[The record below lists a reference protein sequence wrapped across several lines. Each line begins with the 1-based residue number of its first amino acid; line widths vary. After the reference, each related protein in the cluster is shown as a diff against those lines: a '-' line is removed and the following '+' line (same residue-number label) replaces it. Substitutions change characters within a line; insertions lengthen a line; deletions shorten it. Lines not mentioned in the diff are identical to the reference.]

1 MFMKEPLAAR
11 LRPNNL
17 NEVIGQQHLINENS
31 FLVNSIRAQEY
42 FSIIFFGPPGTG
54 KTSIAEAYAKQVN
67 GHIIRMNATINT
79 KKDIE
84 AAILEA
90 RAFKPTPT
98 FIIIDEIHRLNKD
111 KQDIL
116 LPHLE
121 SGLFYLIGATTANP
135 YISINKAIRSR
146 CYLLEVKPL
155 EKEDIKKGI
164 YRALSHEDG
173 FNNNFK
179 LSDEIIDYIAGLA
192 GGDMRYVINMLD
204 VAYVTYINKDVITL
218 EDVKS
223 IFKGNYLQDKN
234 EDDHY
239 DNLSALQ
246 KSIRGSDVDAA
257 LFYLA
262 KLCVAEDLI
271 SIERRLT
278 VIAYEDVGF
287 GNPSAVD
294 RTMNALAAAKNVGF
308 PEAIIPLGFAVCDLA
323 LSPKSRSSCDSMHRA
338 MDFVRENQI
347 PVQHYLRYTPVNVD
361 EEDKYPYDRPD
372 LWDKIQ
378 YLPDAISNM
387 KFYQKEGTS
396 KYDEA
401 LFVNYLKSR
410 SIKRS
415 NDLRK
420 LKSKK

>member
-1 MFMKEPLAAR
+1 MNEPLAAR

-17 NEVIGQQHLINENS
+17 SEVIGQKHLINDDS
-31 FLVNSIRAQEY
+31 FLVNSIKLKEY
-42 FSIIFFGPPGTG
+42 FSMIFFGPPGTG
-54 KTSIAEAYAKQVN
+54 KTSIAEAYAKEIN
-67 GHIIRMNATINT
+67 AHIIRLNATMSS
-79 KKDIE
+79 KKEIE
-84 AAILEA
+84 AAIEESK
-90 RAFKPTPT
+90 FYKPT

-121 SGLFYLIGATTANP
+121 NSSFYLIGATTANP

-155 EKEDIKKGI
+155 EIEDIKKGI
-164 YRALSHEDG
+164 RRALTSEVG
-173 FNNNFK
+173 FNNEFN
-179 LSDEIIDYIAGLA
+179 LGEEEIHYIANLG
-192 GGDMRYVINMLD
+192 GGDMRYVINMLNI
-204 VAYVTYINKDVITL
+204 AYVTFINKDVITV
-218 EDVKS
+218 EDLASV
-223 IFKGNYLQDKN
+223 FKGNYLQDKN

-262 KLCVAEDLI
+262 KLCVSEDLI

-287 GNPSAVD
+287 GNPAAVD
-294 RTMNALAAAKNVGF
+294 RTINAINSAKLLGF

-323 LSPKSRSSCDSMHRA
+323 LSPKSRSTVDSMHRA
-338 MDFVRENQI
+338 YDFAKINSI
-347 PVQHYLRYTPVNVD
+347 PVQHYLKYTPVNVD
-361 EEDKYPYDRPD
+361 DIDKYPYDRPD
-372 LWDKIQ
+372 LWERIQ
-378 YLPDAISNM
+378 YLPDVISHI
-387 KFYQKEGTS
+387 KFYEKLGTS

-401 LFVNYLKSR
+401 QFINYMKLISKP
-410 SIKRS
+410 RS

-420 LKSKK
+420 LKTRK